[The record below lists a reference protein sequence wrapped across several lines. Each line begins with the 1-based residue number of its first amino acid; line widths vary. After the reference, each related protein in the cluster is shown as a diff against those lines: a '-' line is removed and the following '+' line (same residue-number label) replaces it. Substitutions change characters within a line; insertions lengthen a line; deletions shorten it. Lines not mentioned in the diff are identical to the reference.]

1 MATHIWSS
9 AILVFDVRGRP
20 IVALAYLAGS
30 RPGLILKASSATNLQ
45 QMMQEAWLL
54 FLIQEAPSTGAGRS
68 RVWRGLKAL
77 GAAVLRD
84 GVYVLPARSQTYAD
98 LDQLQADVAQ
108 DGGVALVFI
117 IPSAANTIPTG
128 NFAALFDRT
137 EAYNELIAAAGRFS
151 NDVFG
156 LEQTEV
162 EIRRALRALQRELAA
177 ITAVDYF
184 PTPTHDTA
192 MAAVTTAENA
202 FAARFSPGEPHAAA
216 RLVLRLDAA
225 EFQRKRWTTRRRL
238 WVDRV
243 ASAWL
248 IKRKIDEHAQFEWL
262 ESPVDCPQDAIG
274 FDFDAAAFT
283 HVGNLV
289 TFEVLLHAFGLDDD
303 AALIRMATMVHSLDV
318 ADGAYSP
325 EAAGFEAMLTGAR
338 DTCANDDDLIAAVF
352 PLIDLLYAGFVRERV
367 PAVPADA

>member
-1 MATHIWSS
+1 
-9 AILVFDVRGRP
+9 
-20 IVALAYLAGS
+20 
-30 RPGLILKASSATNLQ
+30 
-45 QMMQEAWLL
+45 
-54 FLIQEAPSTGAGRS
+54 
-68 RVWRGLKAL
+68 
-77 GAAVLRD
+77 
-84 GVYVLPARSQTYAD
+84 
-98 LDQLQADVAQ
+98 VAQ
-108 DGGVALVFI
+108 DGGAALVFI
-117 IPSAANTIPTG
+117 VPSAANTIPTG
-128 NFAALFDRT
+128 NFAALFDRS

-162 EIRRALRALQRELAA
+162 EIRRALRALQRELAT

-184 PTPTHDTA
+184 PTPLHDTA

-225 EFQRKRWTTRRRL
+225 AFQRQRWATRRRL

-248 IKRKIDEHAQFEWL
+248 IKRKIDEHAEFEWL
-262 ESPVDCPQDAIG
+262 ESPVDCPKDAIG

-283 HVGNLV
+283 HVGKLV

-303 AALIRMATMVHSLDV
+303 AALMRMATMVHSLDV

-352 PLIDLLYAGFVRERV
+352 PLIDLLYAGFVRERDQ
-367 PAVPADA
+367 AVPADA

>member
-1 MATHIWSS
+1 
-9 AILVFDVRGRP
+9 
-20 IVALAYLAGS
+20 
-30 RPGLILKASSATNLQ
+30 
-45 QMMQEAWLL
+45 MMQEGWLL
-54 FLIQEAPSTGAGRS
+54 FLIQEAPSTGTGRS
-68 RVWRGLKAL
+68 RVWRSLKSL
-77 GAAVLRD
+77 GAGVLRD
-84 GVYVLPARSQTYAD
+84 GVYVLPARLETSASFN
-98 LDQLQADVAQ
+98 QLQADVAQ
-108 DGGVALVFI
+108 DGGAALVFI
-117 IPSAANTIPTG
+117 IPNAANSFPTA

-151 NDVFG
+151 NDVFV

-162 EIRRALRALQRELAA
+162 EIRRVLRALQRELAT

-184 PTPTHDTA
+184 PTPLRDTA
-192 MAAVTTAENA
+192 IEAVTAAENA

-216 RLVLRLDAA
+216 GLVLRLDAA
-225 EFQRKRWTTRRRL
+225 QFQRKRWATRRRL

-248 IKRKIDEHAQFEWL
+248 IKRKIDQHARFEWL
-262 ESPVDCPQDAIG
+262 ESPVDGPQDAIG

-338 DTCANDDDLIAAVF
+338 ETCADDDDLIAAVF
-352 PLIDLLYAGFVRERV
+352 PVIDLLYAGFVRERRQEV
-367 PAVPADA
+367 SADA